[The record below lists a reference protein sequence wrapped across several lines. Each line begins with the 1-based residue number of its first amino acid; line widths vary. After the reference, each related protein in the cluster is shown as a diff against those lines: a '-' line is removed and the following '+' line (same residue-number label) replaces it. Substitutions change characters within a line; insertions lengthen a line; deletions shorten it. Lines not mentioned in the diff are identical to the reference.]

1 MSYWTSNWL
10 DWKIQQEIMRS
21 DMPKPC
27 LRWKAWGYH
36 ECSKKRRLVSRL
48 DEAYIHGKH
57 IKSNLFDCYQPPCV
71 PYWETDPDLTK
82 DTQSSGALFT
92 PCIWIRRGMKQVITV
107 LCLLYSKTCL
117 FVSCVYPLRDGA
129 ISPQAVLVQ
138 NRERQTGTMEY
149 NNMNNFPNWRDPSDF
164 VTSFALW
171 SQM

>member
-1 MSYWTSNWL
+1 MQLFDFTTCWSVVNGFYFKDARDVYYWTSTWL

-27 LRWKAWGYH
+27 LRWKARGYH

-57 IKSNLFDCYQPPCV
+57 IKSNLFDFYQPPRV

-107 LCLLYSKTCL
+107 LCLLYSKVSFCILCL
-117 FVSCVYPLRDGA
+117 PFTWWCYKAPH
-129 ISPQAVLVQ
+129 AVLVQ
-138 NRERQTGTMEY
+138 NRER
-149 NNMNNFPNWRDPSDF
+149 
-164 VTSFALW
+164 
-171 SQM
+171 